1 MKSYPRIMSSRL
13 LSLNMLLSNLF
24 IFIAQNSEDG
34 HLSTPQIRLA
44 YSALVRSASAS
55 ATSFSTP
62 AHESFELAWYSVELI
77 LDKIRQLTAEM
88 GIVKERLHRLC
99 LTLIS
104 TVPSLPLPLMIRVL
118 DEIRNIIVNVGEP
131 REKKELTDE
140 LFAEILENVGDR
152 EKEASMRWWYTNR
165 LSLAQTN
172 DFVISG
178 GRKLDVR
185 DDDAGQDGQPRT
197 RISSHL

>member
-1 MKSYPRIMSSRL
+1 
-13 LSLNMLLSNLF
+13 
-24 IFIAQNSEDG
+24 
-34 HLSTPQIRLA
+34 
-44 YSALVRSASAS
+44 
-55 ATSFSTP
+55 
-62 AHESFELAWYSVELI
+62 
-77 LDKIRQLTAEM
+77 
-88 GIVKERLHRLC
+88 
-99 LTLIS
+99 
-104 TVPSLPLPLMIRVL
+104 MIRVL